1 MERRTANPARLY
13 LPLLADAQPNI
24 RHHAAAILLGT
35 YGDRALTFLRQLLD
49 DPDRTTRQRARAAL
63 RILGEDLGV
72 AIGLHPPPRMYVECL
87 GQLRVYIAGHEIH
100 PHDWAQLDGGRA
112 GWRKVQGV
120 FAYLIH
126 CGRRGSSRESLGA
139 AVWGGPV
146 SASSLS
152 RTLTALR
159 QALDQAGD
167 AAFVERALTITRDSC
182 VLSPEAY
189 HTDVQLFG
197 QAFNIAC
204 AVEQTRGL
212 AAAVPLY
219 AQAVNLYGGPY
230 MAGVPGGE
238 TWSQARHDLHM
249 NEYLIAAE
257 RLAEHAYT
265 RRRYQHCAALC
276 RAALQID
283 PAADDITAWLLRTYN
298 QVGLYDELG
307 RAYREYLR
315 RVAIDPASAEA
326 RQDLVVQTYQGFTRE
341 RAVGA

>member
-13 LPLLADAQPNI
+13 LPLLADTQLNI

-49 DPDRTTRQRARAAL
+49 DPDQTTRQRARQAL
-63 RILGEDLGV
+63 RDLGDDLGV
-72 AIGLHPPPRMYVECL
+72 AVVLYPAPAMYVECL

-126 CGRRGSSRESLGA
+126 CGRRGASRASLGA

-159 QALDQAGD
+159 QALGQAGD
-167 AAFVERALTITRDSC
+167 AAFVEWALTITSDRC
-182 VLSPEAY
+182 MLSPGTY
-189 HTDVQLFG
+189 HTDVQLFERT
-197 QAFNIAC
+197 FNYAYS
-204 AVEQTRGL
+204 AEQTRGL
-212 AAAVPLY
+212 AAAAPLY
-219 AQAVNLYGGPY
+219 AQVVNLYGGPY
-230 MAGVPGGE
+230 MDGVPGSE
-238 TWSQARHDLHM
+238 IWSQERHDLFM

-257 RLAEHAYT
+257 RLAEHAYV
-265 RRRYQHCAALC
+265 RGHYRQCQDICAL
-276 RAALQID
+276 ALQVD

-298 QVGLYDELG
+298 QIGLYDELG

-326 RQDLVVQTYQGFTRE
+326 RHDLVVQTYQGFTRE